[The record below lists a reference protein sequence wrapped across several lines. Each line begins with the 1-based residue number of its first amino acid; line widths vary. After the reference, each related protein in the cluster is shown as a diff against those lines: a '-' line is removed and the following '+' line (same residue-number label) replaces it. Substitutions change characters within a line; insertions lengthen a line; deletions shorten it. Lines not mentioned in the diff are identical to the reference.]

1 MKKGVKKGL
10 IIGGGV
16 FVVLLA
22 IIISI
27 PFLFKDKIKDAV
39 IDAANSSLNAELHV
53 KDFGVSI
60 FSNFPNITLSLE
72 DMSLSGV
79 GDFKGD
85 TLLKA
90 KSADVTLNI
99 IQVLKG
105 NYEVSK
111 INMNGATVFAKVLTD
126 GRTNW
131 DIVKVDSAEI
141 TSTPTNEETLEDAP
155 SFKLK
160 LQKVSLDNCQVT
172 YEDQQSN
179 IKVILTNW
187 SGEVSGDFSAD
198 NTTLKT
204 KSNIGEVSFI
214 MDGIPYLS
222 KIKGIANATID
233 ADMDK
238 IKFTFVESD
247 IQLNEVKASIDG
259 SVTMVGEDGK
269 DFDLKLKSPDTQFKD
284 ILSILPAMYTEDFKN
299 IKTSGTA
306 SLDGFVKGLMQGEQ
320 YPAFDFKL
328 LINNAM
334 FQYPSLPKSVDN
346 INVDMGIS
354 NKGGSF
360 DNTIIDISKF
370 NFTMA
375 GNPFS
380 ASLNIQTP
388 MSDASLKAQLKGII
402 DLAMIKDVYP
412 LDKGTELN
420 GKLTADL
427 NIATRMSAI
436 EKEQYQNVN
445 ASGSLKLNN
454 MIYKSGDM
462 QDVIINN
469 AELGF
474 TPQYVNLSSLDVKI
488 GKNDISATGRLE
500 NFIAYALKNQTLKGQ
515 LNLKS
520 NYFNLNDFMG
530 DSSTASTTE
539 STPSAPASGSETTPS
554 ALSQSSDNFVV
565 PTNLNF
571 ALNADM
577 KQVVYERV
585 NITNLKGSIA
595 VKDGTITMQDV
606 TANAL
611 GGTAKITGSYSTAAD
626 PKNPKVS
633 LNANITKASF
643 AETFKSVEAIQKF
656 APVFDKVLGNY
667 SMNMNMN
674 ASMGDNLLQML
685 SGLTASGVLQ
695 ANDVQVEGV
704 EALDKLSS
712 SLKTDVLKSFS
723 AKDISIPFTV
733 NEGKINTKPF
743 TIGIGDGGK
752 LNLEGTTGLD
762 QSINYKGSIT
772 LPKSMANAYISNI
785 PITIGGTFSDPTIG
799 VDTKSLIGN
808 LLSGDTVDKLLGGST
823 ANKKEEATAKVGEE
837 KAKQIQKLRDEAKSS
852 ADKLVEESQKR
863 GQQLVTAAE
872 PKGALAKL
880 AAQKA
885 SDKLVSEAKKNA
897 QKITEEAEE
906 QIKKLEAQ

>member
-16 FVVLLA
+16 FVLLLA
-22 IIISI
+22 IMISI

-39 IDAANSSLNAELHV
+39 IDAANKSLNAELHV
-53 KDFGVSI
+53 NDFGVSI
-60 FSNFPNITLSLE
+60 FSNFPNITLSLK

-79 GDFKGD
+79 GDFAGD
-85 TLLKA
+85 TLVKA

-99 IQVLKG
+99 MQVLKG

-111 INMNGATVFAKVLTD
+111 FNMNEAIVYAKVLTD
-126 GRTNW
+126 GRVNW
-131 DIVKVDSAEI
+131 DIVKIDSTEV
-141 TSTPTNEETLEDAP
+141 TPTVNADAGGSS
-155 SFKLK
+155 SFNLK
-160 LQKVSLDNCQVT
+160 LQKVSLTNCQVT

-179 IKVILTNW
+179 MKVILKDWN
-187 SGEVSGDFSAD
+187 GEVSGDFSAN

-204 KSNIGEVSFI
+204 KSTIGEVSFI

-222 KIKGIANATID
+222 KIKGLANATID

-247 IQLNEVKASIDG
+247 LQLNDVKASIDG
-259 SVTMVGEDGK
+259 SLAMVGEDGM
-269 DFDLKLKSPDTQFKD
+269 DFDLKLKAPDTQFKD
-284 ILSILPAMYTEDFKN
+284 ILSILPAIYTEDFKD

-346 INVDMGIS
+346 INVEMGIS

-375 GNPFS
+375 GNPFA

-388 MSDASLKAQLKGII
+388 MSDPNLKAHMKGII
-402 DLAMIKDVYP
+402 DLAMIKEVYP

-427 NIATRMSAI
+427 DIATRMSSI
-436 EKEQYQNVN
+436 EKEQYQNVQ
-445 ASGSLKLNN
+445 ASGALKLNN
-454 MIYKSGDM
+454 MIYKSSDM
-462 QDVIINN
+462 QDVVINN

-474 TPQYVNLSSLDVKI
+474 TPQYVNLSSLDIKI

-515 LNLKS
+515 LNMQS
-520 NYFNLNDFMG
+520 TYFNLNDFMG
-530 DSSTASTTE
+530 DS
-539 STPSAPASGSETTPS
+539 APATGNSSKEGSTGTAPTTS
-554 ALSQSSDNFVV
+554 TMQSSDNFIV
-565 PTNLNF
+565 PTNINF

-577 KQVVYERV
+577 KQVVYEKV
-585 NITNLKGSIA
+585 NITNLKGVIT

-606 TANAL
+606 TGNAL
-611 GGTAKITGSYSTAAD
+611 GGTAKVTGSYSTATD
-626 PKNPKVS
+626 PKNPKVT
-633 LNANITKASF
+633 LNANISKASF
-643 AETFKSVEAIQKF
+643 AETFKSVESIQKF

-674 ASMGDNLLQML
+674 ASMSDNLLQML
-685 SGLTASGVLQ
+685 SGLSASGVLQ

-704 EALDKLSS
+704 EALNKLSS
-712 SLKTDVLKSFS
+712 SLKTDALKSFS
-723 AKDISIPFTV
+723 AKDVSIPFTISD
-733 NEGKINTKPF
+733 GKINTKPF
-743 TIGIGDGGK
+743 SVGIGDGGK
-752 LNLEGTTGLD
+752 LNLEGVTGLD
-762 QSINYKGSIT
+762 QTINYKGSIT
-772 LPKSMANAYISNI
+772 LPKSMANAYLSNI
-785 PITIGGTFSDPTIG
+785 PITIGGTFSDPKIG

-808 LLSGDTVDKLLGGST
+808 LLSGDAASKVLGGT
-823 ANKKEEATAKVGEE
+823 ASDKKDELTTKAGDE
-837 KAKQIQKLRDEAKSS
+837 KAKQIQKLRDNAKT
-852 ADKLVEESQKR
+852 ANDQLVEEAQKR
-863 GQQLVTAAE
+863 GQQLVSAAE

-885 SDKLVSEAKKNA
+885 ADQLVSEAKKNG
-897 QKITEEAEE
+897 KKLTDEAEV
-906 QIKKLEAQ
+906 QIKKIEAQ

>member
-16 FVVLLA
+16 FIVLLA
-22 IIISI
+22 ILISI
-27 PFLFKDKIKDAV
+27 PFLIKDKIKDAV
-39 IDAANSSLNAELHV
+39 INAASSSLNAELHIN
-53 KDFGVSI
+53 DFGVSI

-72 DMSLSGV
+72 DMSISGV
-79 GDFKGD
+79 GDFAGD

-111 INMNGATVFAKVLTD
+111 INMNGATVYAKVLTD

-131 DIVKVDSAEI
+131 DIVKVDSAEVVPI
-141 TSTPTNEETLEDAP
+141 TSDTETGSGS

-172 YEDQQSN
+172 YDDQQSN
-179 IKVILTNW
+179 MKVILTNW
-187 SGEVSGDFSAD
+187 SGEVSGDFSAEK
-198 NTTLKT
+198 TTLKT

-222 KIKGIANATID
+222 KIKGTANATID

-238 IKFTFVESD
+238 VKFTFVESD
-247 IQLNEVKASIDG
+247 IQLNDVKASIDG
-259 SVTMVGEDGK
+259 SVAMVGEDGK
-269 DFDLKLKSPDTQFKD
+269 DFDLKLKAPDTQFKD
-284 ILSILPAMYTEDFKN
+284 ILSILPAMYTEDFKD
-299 IKTSGTA
+299 IKTSGRA

-346 INVDMGIS
+346 INVDMRIS

-360 DNTIIDISKF
+360 DNTVIDISKF
-370 NFTMA
+370 NFSMA

-388 MSDASLKAQLKGII
+388 MSDASLKAHLKGII
-402 DLAMIKDVYP
+402 DLAMIKEVYP
-412 LDKGTELN
+412 LDKGIELN

-436 EKEQYQNVN
+436 EKEQYQNVD

-454 MIYKSGDM
+454 MTYRSGDM
-462 QDVIINN
+462 QDVVINN

-530 DSSTASTTE
+530 ESSTAATTE
-539 STPSAPASGSETTPS
+539 STSTSETTPS
-554 ALSQSSDNFVV
+554 AASQSSDNFVV

-577 KQVVYERV
+577 KQVVYEKV

-611 GGTAKITGSYSTAAD
+611 GGTAKVTGSYSTAGD
-626 PKNPKVS
+626 PKNPKVT
-633 LNANITKASF
+633 LNANISKASF
-643 AETFKSVEAIQKF
+643 AETFKSVETIQKF

-674 ASMGDNLLQML
+674 ASMGDNLLKML

-704 EALDKLSS
+704 EALNKLSS
-712 SLKTDVLKSFS
+712 SLKTDALKSFS
-723 AKDISIPFTV
+723 AKDVSIPFTI

-743 TIGIGDGGK
+743 TVGIGDGGK

-762 QSINYKGSIT
+762 QTINYKGSIT
-772 LPKSMANAYISNI
+772 LPKSMANAYLSNI
-785 PITIGGTFSDPTIG
+785 PITIGGTFSDPKIG
-799 VDTKSLIGN
+799 VDAKSLIGN
-808 LLSGDTVDKLLGGST
+808 LLGGDAVGKLLGGS
-823 ANKKEEATAKVGEE
+823 ANDKQEEVTAKVGEE
-837 KAKQIQKLRDEAKSS
+837 KTKQIQKLREEAKT
-852 ADKLVEESQKR
+852 AGDKLVEESQKR
-863 GQQLVTAAE
+863 GQQLVSAAE
-872 PKGALAKL
+872 PKGAIAKL
-880 AAQKA
+880 AAQTA
-885 SDKLVSEAKKNA
+885 ADKLVSEAKKNA
-897 QKITEEAEE
+897 KKLTEEAEV

>member
-10 IIGGGV
+10 IIGSGI

-27 PFLFKDKIKDAV
+27 PFLFKDKIKDVV
-39 IDAANSSLNAELHV
+39 INTANKSLNAELHV
-53 KDFGVSI
+53 NDFGISI
-60 FSNFPNITLSLE
+60 FSNFPHITLSLQ
-72 DMSLSGV
+72 DMSISGV
-79 GDFKGD
+79 GDFTGD

-99 IQVLKG
+99 IQALKG

-111 INMNGATVFAKVLTD
+111 INLNGAVVYAKVLTD

-141 TSTPTNEETLEDAP
+141 TATTEANTESAS
-155 SFKLK
+155 SFNLK

-172 YEDQQSN
+172 YEDQESSM
-179 IKVILTNW
+179 KVILTNW
-187 SGEVSGDFSAD
+187 SGEVSGDFNAEK
-198 NTTLKT
+198 TMLKT

-214 MDGIPYLS
+214 MDGVPYLS
-222 KIKGIANATID
+222 KIKGTANATID

-238 IKFTFVESD
+238 IKFTFVESE
-247 IQLNEVKASIDG
+247 IQLNDVKASIDG
-259 SVTMVGEDGK
+259 SVAMVGEDGK
-269 DFDLKLKSPDTQFKD
+269 DFDLKLKAPDTQFKD
-284 ILSILPAMYTEDFKN
+284 ILSILPAMYTDDFKD

-306 SLDGFVKGLMQGEQ
+306 SLEGFVKGLMQDDQ

-328 LINNAM
+328 LTNNAM

-346 INVDMGIS
+346 INIDMGIS

-388 MSDASLKAQLKGII
+388 MSDANLKAHLKGII
-402 DLAMIKDVYP
+402 DLAMIKEVYP
-412 LDKGTELN
+412 LDKGIELN

-462 QDVIINN
+462 QDVVINN

-500 NFIAYALKNQTLKGQ
+500 NFIAYVLKNQTLKGQ

-530 DSSTASTTE
+530 DSTPTAEAETSTT
-539 STPSAPASGSETTPS
+539 SGGSSETTV
-554 ALSQSSDNFVV
+554 QSSDNFIV
-565 PTNLNF
+565 PVNLNF

-577 KQVVYERV
+577 KHVVYEKI
-585 NITNLKGSIA
+585 NITNLKGSIT
-595 VKDGTITMQDV
+595 VKDGSIHMQDI
-606 TANAL
+606 TGNAL
-611 GGTAKITGSYSTAAD
+611 GGSAKITGSYSTAID
-626 PKNPKVS
+626 PKNPKVT
-633 LNANITKASF
+633 LNANISKASF
-643 AETFKSVEAIQKF
+643 AETFKSVESIQKF
-656 APVFDKVLGNY
+656 APIFDKVLGNY

-674 ASMGDNLLQML
+674 ASMSDNLVQML

-712 SLKTDVLKSFS
+712 SLKTDALKSFS
-723 AKDISIPFTV
+723 AKNVNIPFTI

-743 TIGIGDGGK
+743 SIVVGDGGK

-772 LPKSMANAYISNI
+772 LPKSMANDYLSNI
-785 PITIGGTFSDPTIG
+785 PITIGGTFSDPKIG

-808 LLSGDTVDKLLGGST
+808 LLSGDTVSKLLGGSV
-823 ANKKEEATAKVGEE
+823 NDKKEDITTKTGDE
-837 KAKQIQKLRDEAKSS
+837 KAKQIQKLRNETQTT
-852 ADKLVEESQKR
+852 ADNLVEEAQKR

-872 PKGALAKL
+872 PKGAIAKL
-880 AAQKA
+880 AAQTA
-885 SDKLVSEAKKNA
+885 ADKLVSEAKKNA
-897 QKITEEAEE
+897 RKLTDEAEE

>member
-10 IIGGGV
+10 IIGGGI
-16 FVVLLA
+16 FVLLLA
-22 IIISI
+22 IMISI

-39 IDAANSSLNAELHV
+39 IDAANKSLNAELHV
-53 KDFGVSI
+53 NDFGVSI

-79 GDFKGD
+79 GDFAGD
-85 TLLKA
+85 TLVKA
-90 KSADVTLNI
+90 KSANVTLNI
-99 IQVLKG
+99 MQVLKG
-105 NYEVSK
+105 NYEVSRF
-111 INMNGATVFAKVLTD
+111 NMNGAVIYAKVLND
-126 GRTNW
+126 GRVNW
-131 DIVKVDSAEI
+131 DIVKVDSTEV
-141 TSTPTNEETLEDAP
+141 TPTTNSDTGSS
-155 SFKLK
+155 SFNLK
-160 LQKVSLDNCQVT
+160 LEKISLSNCQVT

-179 IKVILTNW
+179 MKVILKDWN
-187 SGEVSGDFSAD
+187 GEVSGDFSAD

-204 KSNIGEVSFI
+204 KSTIGEVSFI

-222 KIKGIANATID
+222 KIKGLANATID

-238 IKFTFVESD
+238 IKFTFIESD
-247 IQLNEVKASIDG
+247 IQLNDVKASIDG
-259 SVTMVGEDGK
+259 YLAMEGEDAM
-269 DFDLKLKSPDTQFKD
+269 DFDLKLKAPDTEFKD
-284 ILSILPAMYTEDFKN
+284 ILSILPAIYKEDFKD

-306 SLDGFVKGLMQGEQ
+306 SLEGFIKGMMQGEQ

-328 LINNAM
+328 LVNNAM

-346 INVDMGIS
+346 INVEMGIS
-354 NKGGSF
+354 SKGGSF

-375 GNPFS
+375 GNPFA

-388 MSDASLKAQLKGII
+388 MSDPNLKAQMKGII
-402 DLAMIKDVYP
+402 DLAMIKEVYP

-427 NIATRMSAI
+427 NIATKMSAI
-436 EKEQYQNVN
+436 EKEQYQNVH
-445 ASGSLKLNN
+445 ASGALKLNN

-462 QDVIINN
+462 QDIVINN

-474 TPQYVNLSSLDVKI
+474 SPQYVNLSSLDVKI
-488 GKNDISATGRLE
+488 GKNDISGTGRLE

-530 DSSTASTTE
+530 DTPATTE
-539 STPSAPASGSETTPS
+539 NTGSDSDSANKTQTID
-554 ALSQSSDNFVV
+554 QSSDNFVV
-565 PTNLNF
+565 PTNINF
-571 ALNADM
+571 ALNAEM
-577 KQVVYERV
+577 KQVVYEKV
-585 NITNLKGSIA
+585 NITNLKGIIT
-595 VKDGTITMQDV
+595 VKNGTITMQDV
-606 TANAL
+606 TGNAL
-611 GGTAKITGSYSTAAD
+611 GGTAKVTGSYSTAAD

-633 LNANITKASF
+633 LNANISRASF
-643 AETFKSVEAIQKF
+643 AETFKSVEMIQKF

-685 SGLTASGVLQ
+685 GGLTASGVLQ
-695 ANDVQVEGV
+695 ANDVQVEGI
-704 EALDKLSS
+704 EALNKLSS
-712 SLKTDVLKSFS
+712 SLKTDALKSFS
-723 AKDISIPFTV
+723 AKNVNIPFTI
-733 NEGKINTKPF
+733 NDGKINTKPF
-743 TIGIGDGGK
+743 SLGIGDGGK
-752 LNLEGTTGLD
+752 LNLEGITGLD

-772 LPKSMANAYISNI
+772 LPKSMTNAYISNI
-785 PITIGGTFSDPTIG
+785 PITIGGTFNDPKIG

-808 LLSGDTVDKLLGGST
+808 LLTGDTASQLLGSS
-823 ANKKEEATAKVGEE
+823 ANDKKNEITAKAGEE
-837 KAKQIQKLRDEAKSS
+837 KEKQIQKLRNDAK
-852 ADKLVEESQKR
+852 AANDKLIEEAQKK

-872 PKGALAKL
+872 PKGKLAKL

-885 SDKLVSEAKKNA
+885 ADQLVSEAKKNG
-897 QKITEEAEE
+897 QKMTDEAEV

>member
-10 IIGGGV
+10 IIGSGV
-16 FVVLLA
+16 FVLLIA
-22 IIISI
+22 IMISI

-39 IDAANSSLNAELHV
+39 IDAANKNLNAELHV

-72 DMSLSGV
+72 DMSLSGI
-79 GDFKGD
+79 GDFAGD
-85 TLLKA
+85 TLVRA
-90 KSADVTLNI
+90 KSANVTLNI
-99 IQVLKG
+99 MQVLKG

-111 INMNGATVFAKVLTD
+111 INMNGAVVYAKVLTD
-126 GRTNW
+126 GRVNW
-131 DIVKVDSAEI
+131 DIIKVDSAEV
-141 TSTPTNEETLEDAP
+141 TPTADNNEEGSSS
-155 SFKLK
+155 SFNLK
-160 LQKVSLDNCQVT
+160 LQKVSLDNCQLT
-172 YEDQQSN
+172 YDDQQSN
-179 IKVILTNW
+179 MKVILNNW
-187 SGEVSGDFSAD
+187 NGEVSGDFSAN

-204 KSNIGEVSFI
+204 KSTIGEVSFI

-222 KIKGIANATID
+222 KIKGLANATVD
-233 ADMDK
+233 ADMEK

-247 IQLNEVKASIDG
+247 LQLNDVKASIDG
-259 SVTMVGEDGK
+259 SLAMVGEEGM
-269 DFDLKLKSPDTQFKD
+269 DFDLKLKAPETQFKD
-284 ILSILPAMYTEDFKN
+284 ILSILPAMYTEDFKD

-306 SLDGFVKGLMQGEQ
+306 SMDGFIKGLMQGEQ

-346 INVDMGIS
+346 INVEMGIS

-375 GNPFS
+375 GNPFA

-388 MSDASLKAQLKGII
+388 MSDPNLKAHMKGII
-402 DLAMIKDVYP
+402 DLAVIKEVYP

-427 NIATRMSAI
+427 DIAARMSAI
-436 EKEQYQNVN
+436 EKEQYQNVH
-445 ASGSLKLNN
+445 ASGALKMNN
-454 MIYKSGDM
+454 MIYKSSDM
-462 QDVIINN
+462 QDIVINN

-500 NFIAYALKNQTLKGQ
+500 NFIAYALKDQTLKGQ
-515 LNLKS
+515 LTLKS

-530 DSSTASTTE
+530 ESTAAAGGNQQSPTDATPTT
-539 STPSAPASGSETTPS
+539 SSN
-554 ALSQSSDNFVV
+554 QSSENFIV

-577 KQVVYERV
+577 KHVMYEKV
-585 NITNLKGSIA
+585 DITNLKGAIT

-606 TANAL
+606 TGNAL
-611 GGTAKITGSYSTAAD
+611 GGTAKVTGSYSTAID
-626 PKNPKVS
+626 PKNPKVT
-633 LNANITKASF
+633 LNANINKASF
-643 AETFKSVEAIQKF
+643 SETFKSVESIQKF

-667 SMNMNMN
+667 SMSMNMN
-674 ASMGDNLLQML
+674 ASMSDNLLQML

-704 EALDKLSS
+704 EALNKLSS
-712 SLKTDVLKSFS
+712 SLKTDALKSFS
-723 AKDISIPFTV
+723 AKDVSIPFTI
-733 NEGKINTKPF
+733 NDGKINTKPF
-743 TIGIGDGGK
+743 SIGIGDGGK

-772 LPKSMANAYISNI
+772 LPKSMANAYLSNI
-785 PITIGGTFSDPTIG
+785 PITIGGTFSDPKIG

-808 LLSGDTVDKLLGGST
+808 LLTGDTVGKLLGGS
-823 ANKKEEATAKVGEE
+823 ASDKQEDITAKAGEE
-837 KAKQIQKLRDEAKSS
+837 KAKQIQKLRDDAKT
-852 ADKLVEESQKR
+852 ANDKLVEEAQKR
-863 GQQLVTAAE
+863 GQQLVSAAE

-880 AAQKA
+880 TAQKA
-885 SDKLVSEAKKNA
+885 AEQLVSEAKKNG
-897 QKITEEAEE
+897 KKFTDEAEV